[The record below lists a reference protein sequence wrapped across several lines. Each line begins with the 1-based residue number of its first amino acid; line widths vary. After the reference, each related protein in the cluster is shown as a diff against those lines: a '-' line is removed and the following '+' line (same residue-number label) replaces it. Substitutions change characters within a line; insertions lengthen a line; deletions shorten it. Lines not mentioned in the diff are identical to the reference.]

1 MPKSIDKELYQTKK
15 TTKDNQKK
23 VLQNTKKQ
31 EKTPFAAQFR
41 QVRTSLTKPLLSKYR
56 KISHFFT
63 NLDPQKQPQIDS
75 NRLKTA

>member
-1 MPKSIDKELYQTKK
+1 MHRSIDKDLSNKK
-15 TTKDNQKK
+15 RKS
-23 VLQNTKKQ
+23 LQNKKNIK
-31 EKTPFAAQFR
+31 KTPFAAQFR